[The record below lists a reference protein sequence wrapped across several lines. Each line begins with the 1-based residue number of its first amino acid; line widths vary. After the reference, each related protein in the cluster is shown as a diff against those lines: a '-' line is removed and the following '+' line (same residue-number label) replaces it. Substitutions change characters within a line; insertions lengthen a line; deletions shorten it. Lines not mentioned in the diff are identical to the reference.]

1 MTPDQSWRAAAADA
15 LDAQAAA
22 LQAALDELG
31 NVEELLEARGTDRL
45 AGELRALAAGL
56 RAEANELHAE
66 ARELRRRPDLDGRPH
81 GFPLA
86 LTAPATTRHPRGG
99 RP

>member
-1 MTPDQSWRAAAADA
+1 MPDAGWREAAAAA
-15 LDAQAAA
+15 LEAQAAA
-22 LQAALDELG
+22 LDAALAELG
-31 NVEELLEARGTDRL
+31 NAENVLEQLGRRTL
-45 AGELRALAAGL
+45 AGELRGLAAGL
-56 RAEANELHAE
+56 RSEVTSLQSQAS
-66 ARELRRRPDLDGRPH
+66 ELRRRPDVEHRE